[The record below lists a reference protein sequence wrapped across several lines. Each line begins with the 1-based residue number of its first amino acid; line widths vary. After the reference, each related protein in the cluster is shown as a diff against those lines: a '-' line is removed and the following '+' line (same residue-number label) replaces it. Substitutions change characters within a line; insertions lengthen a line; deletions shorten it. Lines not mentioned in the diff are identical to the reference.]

1 MSFYYLEVIRGT
13 ETGRKFFLPDGAI
26 SIGRDTQNTIVLC
39 LDKSVSGHHAI
50 IYKSPERI
58 LIEDLQSTN
67 GTYINEE
74 KIAAQK
80 DLVTGDEVGFGKTG
94 PRLKIIVSD
103 HELDTSAPE
112 VSGEQEDFAVKTLQ
126 ESGIMMKSDDSTS
139 KEDQNTI
146 SMMKQSTSFS
156 PDSLNPS
163 MTFEYEKKLM
173 QKSINSDE
181 MQKLMKDGKRLE
193 KILNKGSLGDDQTSM
208 LRTVYHANKSMQKK
222 WFYLLTVILIVSITI
237 SAYFAIRSFQYK
249 ALVDKAQTLRKDLQ
263 AYEKKIAMANNNP
276 EQNKDQL
283 EKMITELEE
292 KQKSLSNLKSQIN
305 EGDFGKFYSD
315 PLERRIDEI
324 LMRLGESDY
333 HIPEEMVQRVRY
345 HIDIYSGRM
354 KNVITR
360 YLERKEKYFPMI
372 HKVFR
377 EKNLPLELSYVS
389 MLESGFNTMALSH
402 AGARGLWQFMPHT
415 GRRYGLKVNDKI
427 DDRTDPLKSTYAA
440 AEYFKDLISI
450 FGGKSSVM
458 LCMAAYNAGEGRVI
472 GALRKIE
479 DPMRNRDFWYI
490 YRMGYLAEET
500 NEYIPRVI
508 SLMIIS
514 ENPDEYGFG
523 KGPSNNDSQLE
534 SENDFIEV
542 DLTID

>member
-1 MSFYYLEVIRGT
+1 
-13 ETGRKFFLPDGAI
+13 
-26 SIGRDTQNTIVLC
+26 
-39 LDKSVSGHHAI
+39 
-50 IYKSPERI
+50 
-58 LIEDLQSTN
+58 
-67 GTYINEE
+67 
-74 KIAAQK
+74 
-80 DLVTGDEVGFGKTG
+80 
-94 PRLKIIVSD
+94 
-103 HELDTSAPE
+103 
-112 VSGEQEDFAVKTLQ
+112 
-126 ESGIMMKSDDSTS
+126 
-139 KEDQNTI
+139 
-146 SMMKQSTSFS
+146 
-156 PDSLNPS
+156 
-163 MTFEYEKKLM
+163 
-173 QKSINSDE
+173 
-181 MQKLMKDGKRLE
+181 
-193 KILNKGSLGDDQTSM
+193 
-208 LRTVYHANKSMQKK
+208 
-222 WFYLLTVILIVSITI
+222 
-237 SAYFAIRSFQYK
+237 
-249 ALVDKAQTLRKDLQ
+249 
-263 AYEKKIAMANNNP
+263 
-276 EQNKDQL
+276 
-283 EKMITELEE
+283 
-292 KQKSLSNLKSQIN
+292 
-305 EGDFGKFYSD
+305 
-315 PLERRIDEI
+315 
-324 LMRLGESDY
+324 
-333 HIPEEMVQRVRY
+333 
-345 HIDIYSGRM
+345 M